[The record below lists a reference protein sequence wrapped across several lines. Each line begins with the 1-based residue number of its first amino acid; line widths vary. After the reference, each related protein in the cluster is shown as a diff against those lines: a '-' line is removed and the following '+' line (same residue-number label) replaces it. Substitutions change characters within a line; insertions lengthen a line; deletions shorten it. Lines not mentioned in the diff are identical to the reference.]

1 MVSHCVFTRTDGVHR
16 STFEIIKPELIWPFI
31 EELIRWIDPLSVSPW
46 QSRQRVEDAVARSID
61 GFYDTAWLHS
71 PNGLQSHIPF
81 ARTAKKLS

>member
-1 MVSHCVFTRTDGVHR
+1 MFTRTGGVHR

-61 GFYDTAWLHS
+61 GLYDTTWLHS
-71 PNGLQSHIPF
+71 PNSLQRPILF
-81 ARTAKKLS
+81 ARTVKKVT